1 MDIQISGKREGH
13 RLERVHI
20 SEKREGHSL
29 ERVMEEPRDRLQ
41 REARMRCP
49 PHPCKVVVLLTI
61 ALLTLALPTLA
72 RLLIALPTPAR
83 QLNCLAFSP
92 VCVLNVSSNGF
103 DTQED
108 ALYIRPEA
116 PDGIRTRR
124 ALGSSLNCRQDC
136 HHMVPSDK

>member
-1 MDIQISGKREGH
+1 MEEVLYEELLSQQPKIPKRRTSIEVIFKRLYLRLDGYYRTFKFQEKGH

-61 ALLTLALPTLA
+61 ALLTIVLPTLA
-72 RLLIALPTPAR
+72 RLLIALPTSAR
-83 QLNCLAFSP
+83 QLTCLAFSP
-92 VCVLNVSSNGF
+92 VCVL
-103 DTQED
+103 
-108 ALYIRPEA
+108 
-116 PDGIRTRR
+116 
-124 ALGSSLNCRQDC
+124 
-136 HHMVPSDK
+136 K